1 MLKRLLQTPRG
12 EVLIRPSEPGDAT
25 AYRVLRLEALKQHPT
40 AFGSDYEESLLHP
53 EEYWHDKLKM
63 DPEREIVFFAE
74 MQGKLVGM
82 TGIYRASGR
91 KQAHSATV
99 WGVYV
104 APELRGLHI
113 AEALIR
119 ACLDWG
125 REHGVIIARLGV
137 AADNQAAIRCY
148 ERCGFKIYGFEEKSG
163 FYEGRYLDE
172 YLMDCS
178 LEY

>member
-1 MLKRLLQTPRG
+1 LIRLLQTPQG
-12 EVLIRPSEPGDAT
+12 EVLIRPSQPGDVK
-25 AYRVLRLEALKQHPT
+25 AYRGLRLEALKGHPT
-40 AFGSDYEESLLHP
+40 AFGSDYEESLQHP
-53 EEYWHDKLKM
+53 EEYWQEKLKINQ
-63 DPEREIVFFAE
+63 DREILFFAE
-74 MQGKLVGM
+74 MEGRLVGM
-82 TGIYRASGR
+82 TGIYRASGK

-113 AEALIR
+113 AEELIR

-125 REHGVIIARLGV
+125 REHGVVIARLGV

-148 ERCGFKIYGFEEKSG
+148 ERCGFKIYGLEKKSG
-163 FYEGRYLDE
+163 FYEGKYLDE

-178 LEY
+178 LE